1 VTSPSD
7 SVDAADIRRVD
18 DAQIIWTDA
27 VPTVG
32 GAPGQVR
39 LEPEVARA
47 FSVRL
52 GEVVKSVLG
61 AEVLLDPVLTS
72 FPSMDPVSN
81 NAASQSARMINDAR
95 TYLEAWRRQLW
106 EARMALDA
114 QLAAY
119 EDVEQRNLGRT

>member
-1 VTSPSD
+1 
-7 SVDAADIRRVD
+7 
-18 DAQIIWTDA
+18 
-27 VPTVG
+27 
-32 GAPGQVR
+32 

-47 FSVRL
+47 FSARL

-95 TYLEAWRRQLW
+95 TYLETWRRQLW
-106 EARMALDA
+106 EARTALDA

-119 EDVEQRNLGRT
+119 EDVERRNVGRT

>member
-1 VTSPSD
+1 
-7 SVDAADIRRVD
+7 
-18 DAQIIWTDA
+18 
-27 VPTVG
+27 
-32 GAPGQVR
+32 
-39 LEPEVARA
+39 
-47 FSVRL
+47 
-52 GEVVKSVLG
+52 
-61 AEVLLDPVLTS
+61 
-72 FPSMDPVSN
+72 MDPVSN